1 MKNSKNTMAKLI
13 TAALLVSLFTLN
25 GCMLKRVFSDDE
37 SGMGMHGGG
46 MQHGTMHEG
55 MMGSDEDE

>member
-13 TAALLVSLFTLN
+13 TAALLVGLFTLN

-37 SGMGMHGGG
+37 SSGMHGGG
-46 MQHGTMHEG
+46 MQHGMMHE
-55 MMGSDEDE
+55 DE